1 MKRTVL
7 ALAFLMAQIM
17 FWAMAAHACNHT
29 PLEWQQRVEKHAIA
43 AMIGQQKHLTW
54 IRDANRN
61 FIDDEIEAR
70 FHPGELVNIIVDL
83 NHCLTH
89 RQIEASF
96 SKYGKIQ
103 YIGKLITFVLL
114 GNVRFEKLPEIAVLP
129 DVAMI
134 EWQRPALLLDDIS
147 DRVIQARKST
157 TFSPNTA
164 QDMGLD
170 GTGVNI
176 AFIDSGVDDAH
187 EAFAGSFVA
196 GYDATDLTD
205 SGDGTRHTGDPMG
218 HGTHVAGI
226 ALGRG
231 TAGRVCRDPG
241 GGQSTDCSGV
251 APKAGLVEVRVCFAG
266 MCDPSWVMKGLD
278 WIGTNMNKF
287 HIRVVN
293 QSQGFTLDDDG
304 TNAMAQQV
312 NYLAAM
318 GAVMVVSHGN
328 AVSFGLMPGTQRT
341 TYPGSASLAITV
353 AGTDDQSTV
362 DRSDDA
368 IYASYLVGPRMDFN
382 VMSPDLSALKPDISA
397 PATNIWAAQANT
409 PSTYFSQSGTSEAA
423 PHVAGAAALII
434 QKQPGI
440 TPGSLKDLLKQNAD
454 TSKNIATFPA
464 VDAHWDKRF
473 GSGML
478 TLFPALTKASL
489 TDVKFPTCTNAAISP
504 GGLCVLNGGL
514 DAWNNTVDIS
524 TATPPKVGVP
534 NTITVQVRNDGP
546 AVATVLV
553 NFGIYKFGAGSPLFF
568 HVGTKPVTIP
578 AMTTVPVS
586 QDWTPSNSDHQ
597 CVLASIDFGLDTNF
611 ANNVTQRNLYVAPST
626 FEMEVESPFP
636 TKAKFELRP
645 KSRREGWVCRV
656 SERTFTLDPAVDCPR
671 KVKINFDPP
680 KGTQPGE
687 RADCSIAVYG
697 APEGEDL
704 RLIGGVTAQTFVPV
718 PCRIVG
724 AVVDGNGN
732 PLPKVKLEF
741 EVSAEARESPSHKD
755 IPATAAVTDDSGN
768 FEITLAPEVERLVTV
783 EGAAGKG
790 QILLTPVCGQPMR
803 FVLTPKG
810 VTQQNCGGASSCP
823 LTQAQPGATR
833 RNQER

>member
-1 MKRTVL
+1 VKRTAPAFVL
-7 ALAFLMAQIM
+7 FILQIM
-17 FWAMAAHACNHT
+17 FWATAAHACNHT
-29 PLEWQQRVEKHAIA
+29 PLEWQQPVENHAIA

-54 IRDANRN
+54 VRDLDRN

-70 FHPGELVNIIVDL
+70 FHPGEIVNIVVDL

-89 RQIEASF
+89 RQIDALL

-103 YIGKLITFVLL
+103 YIGKLITFVLME
-114 GNVRFEKLPEIAVLP
+114 GVRFENLPKIAVLP

-134 EWQRPALLLDDIS
+134 EWQRPAQLMNDVS
-147 DRVIQARKST
+147 TRAIQARPST

-164 QDMGLD
+164 RDIGLD
-170 GTGVNI
+170 GAGVNI
-176 AFIDSGVDDAH
+176 AFVDSGVDDAH

-196 GYDATDLTD
+196 GYDATDPMD
-205 SGDGTRHTGDPMG
+205 PGDGTRHPGDPMG

-231 TAGRVCRDPG
+231 TPGRVCRDPG
-241 GGQSTDCSGV
+241 GGQVTDCSGV
-251 APKAGLVEVRVCFAG
+251 APKAGLVEVRVCVFG
-266 MCDPSWVMKGLD
+266 MCDETAVRKGLD
-278 WIGTNMNKF
+278 WIGTNRNKF

-293 QSQGFTLDDDG
+293 QSQGFGPDDDG
-304 TNAMAQQV
+304 TNAMSQQI

-318 GAVMVVSHGN
+318 GVVMVVSHGN
-328 AVSFGLMPGTQRT
+328 AGKFGLMPGTART

-353 AGTDDQSTV
+353 AATDDRGTV
-362 DRSDDA
+362 DRSDDT
-368 IYASYLVGPRMDFN
+368 IYSDFLVGPRKDFN
-382 VMSPDLSALKPDISA
+382 VMAPELSALKPDISA
-397 PATNIWAAQANT
+397 PGTLIMSAQANT
-409 PSTYFSQSGTSEAA
+409 PSGYMMQSGTSEAA

-454 TSKNIATFPA
+454 TSKNVPEYPM
-464 VDAHWDKRF
+464 VDPHWDKRF

-478 TLFPALTKASL
+478 TLFPALTKASA

-514 DAWNNTVDIS
+514 DPWDNTVDIS
-524 TATPPKVGVP
+524 TATPPKAGVP

-568 HVGTKPVTIP
+568 HIGTKPVTIQP
-578 AMTTVPVS
+578 MTTVAVK
-586 QDWTPSNSDHQ
+586 QDWTPLHSDHQ

-611 ANNVTQRNLYVAPST
+611 ANNVTQRNLQVGAST

-636 TKAKFELRP
+636 AKAKFELRA
-645 KSRREGWVCRV
+645 KSKREGWVCRV
-656 SERTFTLDPAVDCPR
+656 SEQTFTLDPAIDCPR

-680 KGTQPGE
+680 KGTKPDE

-704 RLIGGVTAQTFVPV
+704 RLIGGVTAQTFVPS
-718 PCRIVG
+718 PCTIVG
-724 AVVDGNGN
+724 AVVDASGN
-732 PLPKVKLEF
+732 PLPGVKLQF
-741 EVSAEARESPSHKD
+741 EVSATAKESPSHQD
-755 IPATAAVTDDSGN
+755 IPVTGAETDQFGN
-768 FEITLAPEVERLVTV
+768 FQVTLAPEVERLVTV
-783 EGAAGKG
+783 EGKSGKG
-790 QILLTPVCGQPMR
+790 QMLLTPTCGQPMR

-810 VTQQNCGGASSCP
+810 VTQQTCGGATSCL
-823 LTQAQPGATR
+823 LTKTQPGTTGLAVSP
-833 RNQER
+833 